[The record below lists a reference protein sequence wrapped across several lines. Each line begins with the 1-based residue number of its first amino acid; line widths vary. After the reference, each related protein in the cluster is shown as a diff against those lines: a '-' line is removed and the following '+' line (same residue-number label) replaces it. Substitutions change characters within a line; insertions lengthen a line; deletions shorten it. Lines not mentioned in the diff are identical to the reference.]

1 MAVLVEVA
9 IETGG
14 TEAEETMLLVVS
26 SMMED
31 EEDAKAAEEAIWVEV
46 TTAAVSLVRV
56 AATVEVASTMFE
68 IRLNQQ
74 TTRDIKISAS
84 LTRESGSRN
93 DRDAR
98 LTCDRVRVN
107 ISRSSTCDRCTRAGG
122 SRSSCLRCLMPNF
135 KRTCQHIG
143 SVECS
148 TGSSLHICSAMDVRP
163 VMSVG
168 SGERGKGRESQDDGD
183 GGFEVHEKHD

>member
-46 TTAAVSLVRV
+46 TTAAVSLVGV

-74 TTRDIKISAS
+74 RIRDLPYKTHRIPHQEERKSK
-84 LTRESGSRN
+84 RPR
-93 DRDAR
+93 
-98 LTCDRVRVN
+98 
-107 ISRSSTCDRCTRAGG
+107 RSSD
-122 SRSSCLRCLMPNF
+122 LRPCPS
-135 KRTCQHIG
+135 QHQ
-143 SVECS
+143 
-148 TGSSLHICSAMDVRP
+148 P
-163 VMSVG
+163 
-168 SGERGKGRESQDDGD
+168 Q
-183 GGFEVHEKHD
+183 

>member
-56 AATVEVASTMFE
+56 AATVEVASGRAE
-68 IRLNQQ
+68 VE
-74 TTRDIKISAS
+74 TTAT
-84 LTRESGSRN
+84 L
-93 DRDAR
+93 
-98 LTCDRVRVN
+98 V
-107 ISRSSTCDRCTRAGG
+107 
-122 SRSSCLRCLMPNF
+122 
-135 KRTCQHIG
+135 
-143 SVECS
+143 
-148 TGSSLHICSAMDVRP
+148 
-163 VMSVG
+163 
-168 SGERGKGRESQDDGD
+168 
-183 GGFEVHEKHD
+183 